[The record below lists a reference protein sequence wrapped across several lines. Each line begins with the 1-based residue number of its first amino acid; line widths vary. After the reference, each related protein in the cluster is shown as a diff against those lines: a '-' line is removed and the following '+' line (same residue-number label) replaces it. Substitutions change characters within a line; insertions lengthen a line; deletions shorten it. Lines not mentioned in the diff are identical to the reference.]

1 MAPLPLA
8 PSLLLLS
15 SGWLGGGWAV
25 RLGASRV
32 LAVRRASA
40 PLLLWTVEA
49 DELPRAIVSAAER
62 VERAASLLDLPSHE
76 LRALELEA
84 VSSGPT
90 FWDDAASAEASLREL
105 SIHRDAVA
113 RVAGWRLAVGDARA
127 SLELAQEL
135 AVPGGDGGEDAAEL
149 IAEAGRSVAALADEL
164 EAWELRSLM
173 RGEHDERGAAV
184 TVTSGA
190 GGVDAQDWAAMLLRM
205 YERWG
210 GRAGHAVRLMERSD
224 AEEAGIRSA
233 TLAVDGAYAYG
244 SLRSEH
250 GTHRLV
256 RLSPFNA
263 ANKRQTSFA
272 GVEVVP
278 LLPDDQLLSIDIPP
292 SDLEVTTM
300 RAGGAGGQN
309 VNKVESAVRL
319 RHTPTGLTVRCQQ
332 ERSQARNRELG
343 LALLKAKLLLLAREQ
358 RAESVAELRAGAAS
372 ASWGTQIRSYV
383 LAPYRLVKD
392 LRTGHEATN
401 VQDVLDGRIEGFIDH
416 FLRQQAAEAEEAD
429 AATTG

>member
-1 MAPLPLA
+1 M
-8 PSLLLLS
+8 
-15 SGWLGGGWAV
+15 
-25 RLGASRV
+25 
-32 LAVRRASA
+32 
-40 PLLLWTVEA
+40 LWVVEA
-49 DELPRAIVSAAER
+49 DELPRAVGAAAER

-76 LRALELEA
+76 LRARELEA

-105 SIHRDAVA
+105 SVHRDALA
-113 RVAGWRLAVGDARA
+113 QVAGWRSALGDARA

-135 AVPGGDGGEDAAEL
+135 AGEGGGEEAAEL
-149 IAEAGRSVAALADEL
+149 LAEAGRSVAALSAEL

-173 RGEHDERGAAV
+173 RGEHDEKGAAV

-210 GRAGHAVRLMERSD
+210 ARAGHAVRLVERSD
-224 AEEAGIRSA
+224 AEDAGIRSA
-233 TLAVDGAYAYG
+233 TLAVEGAYAYG
-244 SLRSEH
+244 CLRSEH

-278 LLPDDQLLSIDIPP
+278 LLPDDQLLSVDIPP
-292 SDLEVTTM
+292 SDLEITTM

-332 ERSQARNRELG
+332 ERSQTRNRELG
-343 LALLKAKLLLLAREQ
+343 LALLKAKLLLLLREQ
-358 RAESVAELRAGAAS
+358 KADTLAELRAGAAS

-392 LRTGHEATN
+392 MRTGHEVSN

-416 FLRQQAAEAEEAD
+416 YLRQQAEQAAEAEAAD
-429 AATTG
+429 ALSAG